1 MKYKIFTYDSFQ
13 IDEFENKLND
23 LSKQGINPIEI
34 NYISKFNQDHK
45 HYFYKIDV
53 LKGNEMQARKQLMD
67 LYDSYSYRYIGKRG
81 RLIFFQGDQK
91 KYPKQ
96 RDDKIEDY
104 LNNQLLSISIL
115 LFIVGLFLCLC
126 IPYLFSHDLSHY
138 QTNGQ
143 ILLYWI
149 PFMIG
154 ISIFL
159 FGFIKLMH
167 FVQYKANKKRQK
179 SFLSTI
185 ALGLLILSILCLPI
199 GCALDWFSR
208 TKTQV
213 DCMTLSDFN
222 KQSTVQTMSQAHSM
236 VVDTKTCVDSN
247 DEDILFQTIYEVHN
261 DVDDYY
267 DVFVQSHRTEEYQKL
282 DNGYLYTSDIKND
295 SLILKIDNKII
306 DITATFDLEPYIEQI
321 NLFYD

>member
-1 MKYKIFTYDSFQ
+1 M
-13 IDEFENKLND
+13 
-23 LSKQGINPIEI
+23 
-34 NYISKFNQDHK
+34 
-45 HYFYKIDV
+45 
-53 LKGNEMQARKQLMD
+53 
-67 LYDSYSYRYIGKRG
+67 
-81 RLIFFQGDQK
+81 IFFQGDQK

-96 RDDKIEDY
+96 RDDKIKDY

-126 IPYLFSHDLSHY
+126 IPYLFSHNLSHY
-138 QTNGQ
+138 QTN
-143 ILLYWI
+143 
-149 PFMIG
+149 
-154 ISIFL
+154 
-159 FGFIKLMH
+159 GFIKLMH